1 MLAPIGELISSIIK
15 YFIIPGFIGGV
26 IMGFIWVVLGV
37 IGQLFNKF
45 KK

>member
-15 YFIIPGFIGGV
+15 YLIIPGFIGGV
-26 IMGFIWVVLGV
+26 IMGLIWVVLGL
-37 IGQLFNKF
+37 IGEFFNKL